1 MKKQLSILLTLAML
15 LCLAPCGSFAD
26 AAPEVPGDGIS
37 FRFASKEE
45 GAELLLALKKH
56 PGGCFFNASNRG
68 RGLPSCRFWHR

>member
-56 PGGCFFNASNRG
+56 P
-68 RGLPSCRFWHR
+68 